1 MFVTALIF
9 LLIVGLVGFVFRAH
23 LKSEWAAFKAELEAQ
38 KPSPQLPLPLPIIT
52 PTSSP
57 PPTVEVPAEKK

>member
-1 MFVTALIF
+1 MLVTALIF
-9 LLIVGLVGFVFRAH
+9 LILIGLIGFIFRAH
-23 LKSEWAAFKAELEAQ
+23 LKSEWEAFKAEVEKQ
-38 KPSPQLPLPLPIIT
+38 KPSPQLPLPSNT